1 MNFTASIK
9 SYTGKFFTSY
19 ENNPDFQM
27 LLLRLSKNGMLF
39 SGVIGIIA
47 TTSYIIVNILFD
59 RRTIAWNYEAPYPEL
74 MVLWDK
80 LLIILLSV
88 VAIILARL
96 KLTLGVYRILFTFI
110 ILICAV
116 AILIDDIFNQDLNF
130 SSAYLTILLLLAS
143 ACIPYK
149 PWQILSICIVMTLL
163 LFPGLLYI
171 QELFGFSGLHV
182 PGSQIVYLVI
192 ITVILV
198 GTTTMFYH
206 SRYAQY
212 ILRKSA
218 DGLLEASYFT
228 GNAEKNQK
236 EMDQARNLIKKNA
249 FDGFQQLVKE
259 IDVLSMDQVFLEK
272 VKTVIETH
280 IGDANFGVE
289 WLAHEVALSPRQLQ
303 RKLRSS
309 IGLSAGGLIRVMRM
323 QRAAQLLE
331 KRAGNIS
338 EIAYKVGFH
347 DPVYFSRIF
356 RQMYEVSPSEYSKTG
371 RRDAAI
377 SKEKP

>member
-1 MNFTASIK
+1 MIFTTAIK
-9 SYTGKFFTSY
+9 SITGKFFSSY

-27 LLLRLSKNGMLF
+27 LLLRLSKKGMLF

-47 TTSYIIVNILFD
+47 TTAYIIVNILFD
-59 RRTIAWNYEAPYPEL
+59 RRTVAWNYVAPYPDL

-88 VAIILARL
+88 VAIILSRL
-96 KLTLGVYRILFTFI
+96 KLTLSLYRILFTFI
-110 ILICAV
+110 IFICAV
-116 AILIDDIFNQDLNF
+116 AILSDDIFNQDLNF

-143 ACIPYK
+143 VCIPFK
-149 PWQILSICIVMTLL
+149 PWQILAICTLMMLL
-163 LFPGLLYI
+163 LFPGLLYL
-171 QELFGFSGLHV
+171 QELFGLTGLHV
-182 PGSQIVYLVI
+182 PGSQIVYLI
-192 ITVILV
+192 IVTVILV
-198 GTTTMFYH
+198 GTTTMLYH

-236 EMDQARNLIKKNA
+236 EMDQARNLIKQNS
-249 FDGFQQLVKE
+249 FDGIQQLVKD
-259 IDVLSMDQVFLEK
+259 IDVPSMDQVFLEK
-272 VKTVIETH
+272 VKAVIETH

-303 RKLRSS
+303 RKLRTA
-309 IGLSAGGLIRVMRM
+309 IGLSAGNLIRVMRM

-331 KRAGNIS
+331 KKAGNVS

-356 RQMYEVSPSEYSKTG
+356 RQMYDMSPSEYTKN
-371 RRDAAI
+371 RKRDI
-377 SKEKP
+377 FKLQ

>member
-1 MNFTASIK
+1 MIFTTAIK
-9 SYTGKFFTSY
+9 SITGKFFSSY

-47 TTSYIIVNILFD
+47 TTAYIIVNILFD
-59 RRTIAWNYEAPYPEL
+59 RRTVAWNYEAPYPEL

-88 VAIILARL
+88 AAIILARL
-96 KLTLGVYRILFTFI
+96 KLSLGLYRSLFTSI
-110 ILICAV
+110 IFICAF
-116 AILIDDIFNQDLNF
+116 AILSDDILNQDLNF

-143 ACIPYK
+143 VCIPFR
-149 PWQILSICIVMTLL
+149 PWQILAICMLMTLL
-163 LFPGLLYI
+163 LFPGLLYL
-171 QELFGFSGLHV
+171 QELLGITGLHV

-198 GTTTMFYH
+198 GTTTMLYH

-218 DGLLEASYFT
+218 DGLLEANYFS
-228 GNAEKNQK
+228 GNTEKNQK
-236 EMDQARNLIKKNA
+236 EMDQARNLIKQHA
-249 FDGFQQLVKE
+249 FDGVQQFVKD
-259 IDVLSMDQVFLEK
+259 IDVPSMDQVFLEK
-272 VKTVIETH
+272 VKTVIEEH

-303 RKLRSS
+303 RKLRTA
-309 IGLSAGGLIRVMRM
+309 IGLSAGNLIRVMRM

-331 KRAGNIS
+331 KRAGNVS

-356 RQMYEVSPSEYSKTG
+356 RQMYDASPTEYAKIHRGNT
-371 RRDAAI
+371 I
-377 SKEKP
+377 P

>member
-1 MNFTASIK
+1 MIFTTAIK
-9 SYTGKFFTSY
+9 SITGKFFSSY

-27 LLLRLSKNGMLF
+27 LLLRLSKKGMLF

-47 TTSYIIVNILFD
+47 TTAYIIVNILFD
-59 RRTIAWNYEAPYPEL
+59 RRTVAWNYVAPYPDL

-88 VAIILARL
+88 VAIILSRL
-96 KLTLGVYRILFTFI
+96 KLTLSLYRILFTFI
-110 ILICAV
+110 IFICAV
-116 AILIDDIFNQDLNF
+116 AILSDDIFNQDLNF

-143 ACIPYK
+143 VCIPFK
-149 PWQILSICIVMTLL
+149 PWQILAICILMMLL
-163 LFPGLLYI
+163 LFPGLLYL
-171 QELFGFSGLHV
+171 QELFGLTGLHV
-182 PGSQIVYLVI
+182 PGSQIVYLI
-192 ITVILV
+192 IVTVILV
-198 GTTTMFYH
+198 GTTTMLYH

-236 EMDQARNLIKKNA
+236 EMDQARNLIKQNS
-249 FDGFQQLVKE
+249 FDGIQQLVKD
-259 IDVLSMDQVFLEK
+259 IDVPSMDQVFLEK
-272 VKTVIETH
+272 VKAVIETH

-303 RKLRSS
+303 RKLRTA
-309 IGLSAGGLIRVMRM
+309 IGLSAGNLIRVMRM

-331 KRAGNIS
+331 KKAGNVS

-356 RQMYEVSPSEYSKTG
+356 RQMYDMSPSEYTKN
-371 RRDAAI
+371 RKRDI
-377 SKEKP
+377 FKLQ